1 MAYGGLLTIVTVS
14 PARHSRSILSPV
26 AGTNRR
32 HSKVTT
38 EEWSRGVISP
48 RNRTILRVGS
58 SDDHV
63 NVGRVARNCPRLAQP
78 NDVKHVECSDE
89 PASCTTYRA

>member
-1 MAYGGLLTIVTVS
+1 MTTAS
-14 PARHSRSILSPV
+14 PARHSISILSPV

-38 EEWSRGVISP
+38 GERSGDLISP
-48 RNRTILRVGS
+48 SKCTILGVWS

-63 NVGRVARNCPRLAQP
+63 NVGGVDRTCPRLAQP
-78 NDVKHVECSDE
+78 NDVRLIKCSDE
-89 PASCTTYRA
+89 TTSCTTYRA